1 MRYKNLI
8 IKCTNEDEFVSL
20 QRHLFKYNYSWYL
33 GYQRHRQIK
42 RYYNNFYKT
51 VYVIIDNDDSMIFIV
66 DLKHLAKPISTY
78 KQIDYKQM
86 LRKDKLKKI
95 NNVQTLKLFL

>member
-1 MRYKNLI
+1 
-8 IKCTNEDEFVSL
+8 
-20 QRHLFKYNYSWYL
+20 
-33 GYQRHRQIK
+33 
-42 RYYNNFYKT
+42 
-51 VYVIIDNDDSMIFIV
+51 MIFIV

-95 NNVQTLKLFL
+95 NNVQTSI